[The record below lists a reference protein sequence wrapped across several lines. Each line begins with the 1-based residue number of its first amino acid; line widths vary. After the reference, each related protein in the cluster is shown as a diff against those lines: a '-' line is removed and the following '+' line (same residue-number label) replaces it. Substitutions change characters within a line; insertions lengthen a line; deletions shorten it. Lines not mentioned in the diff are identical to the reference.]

1 MYRMRSSSLIIWS
14 FCFFMQSSAQST
26 AQPMN
31 ELIRDQF
38 LFAAQQLQVLGKNVP
53 DSLMPRTF
61 NPKTGAMVTSDTKWW
76 CSGFFPASLLYVY
89 EHTKDSAVLS
99 IAKKRL
105 AIQEKEKH
113 YTGNH
118 DLGFMIFNPFGNAY
132 RILGNPEYRNT
143 IDTAALSLV
152 TRYRELI
159 QSIQSWNSNKT
170 FSCPVIIDNM
180 MNLELLLYVSQQGA
194 NPQFREIALK
204 HANTTIRNHYRN
216 NYSAFHVLDYDLLKG
231 TFVGKNHQGYN
242 DGSTWARGQAWGLY
256 GFVMVYRYTQD
267 KKYLDFARNIASF
280 LLDHPRMP
288 QNLIPYWDFDAPNIP
303 NALRDASAAAI
314 LSSAFLELSLYT
326 DRKEKERYIRSAET
340 IIRGL
345 ASAEYRTELG
355 QNGGF
360 LIKHGV
366 GHLPANSEVDQ
377 PLTYGDY
384 YFLESLHRYQE
395 WVVNGQGFLNAK
407 RP

>member
-1 MYRMRSSSLIIWS
+1 MRKPILTLIALFFAFVGFSQQGKKEMNALIDRAFSL
-14 FCFFMQSSAQST
+14 A
-26 AQPMN
+26 
-31 ELIRDQF
+31 
-38 LFAAQQLQVLGKNVP
+38 AAQYKLLETNVP
-53 DSLMPRTF
+53 DTMM
-61 NPKTGAMVTSDTKWW
+61 PKTLNKTSGKVEVSNTKWW

-89 EHTKDSAVLS
+89 EHTKDPAVLS

-132 RILGNPEYRNT
+132 RILGNQEYRNT

-204 HANTTIRNHYRN
+204 HANTTIRNHYRS

-267 KKYLDFARNIASF
+267 KKYLDFARNIAAF

-288 QNLIPYWDFDAPNIP
+288 QNLIPYWDFDAPSIP

-345 ASAEYRTELG
+345 ASSEYRAELG

-384 YFLESLHRYQE
+384 YFLESLHRYQQ
-395 WVVNGQGFLNAK
+395 WIVNGQGFLNAK

>member
-1 MYRMRSSSLIIWS
+1 MYILRVFSLILVTFSS
-14 FCFFMQSSAQST
+14 FLSINAQSV
-26 AQPMN
+26 QPMGQLIN
-31 ELIRDQF
+31 EQF
-38 LFAAQQLQVLGKNVP
+38 AFAAKQLQVLDRNVP
-53 DSLMPRTF
+53 DSMMPRTF
-61 NPKTGAMVTSDTKWW
+61 VPQTGSMVTSNTKWW

-89 EHTKDSAVLS
+89 EHTKDPTVLS

-132 RILGNPEYRNT
+132 RILGNPEYRHT
-143 IDTAALSLV
+143 IDTAAMSLV
-152 TRYRELI
+152 TRYRGLI
-159 QSIQSWNSNKT
+159 QSIQSWNSNKN
-170 FSCPVIIDNM
+170 FNCPVIIDNM
-180 MNLELLLYVSQQGA
+180 MNLELLLYVAKEGA
-194 NPQFREIALK
+194 NPQFREIALN
-204 HANTTIRNHYRN
+204 HANTTMRNHYRKN
-216 NYSAFHVLDYDLLKG
+216 FSAYHVLDYDLLKG
-231 TFVGKNHQGYN
+231 SFVGKNHQGYN
-242 DGSTWARGQAWGLY
+242 DESTWARGQAWGLY

-267 KKYLDFARNIASF
+267 KQYLEFARNIATF
-280 LLDHPRMP
+280 LLNHPSMP
-288 QNLIPYWDFDAPNIP
+288 KDQIPYWDFDAPTIP

-314 LSSAFLELSLYT
+314 LSSAYLELALYT
-326 DRKEKERYIRSAET
+326 QGKEKERLIQSAET
-340 IIRGL
+340 ILRGL
-345 ASAEYRTELG
+345 ASSEYRAELG

-384 YFLESLHRYQE
+384 YFLEALHRYND
-395 WVVNGQGFLNAK
+395 WIINGQGFLKTN